1 MVNFIREV
9 MEIVRHGNFIKGH
22 FQEVTH
28 IFISS
33 SRTKYETDEFIVSN
47 LFEEKCNMNHKQI
60 VIGLIT

>member
-33 SRTKYETDEFIVSN
+33 S
-47 LFEEKCNMNHKQI
+47 
-60 VIGLIT
+60 